1 MSTSFPITV
10 CWLRRDLRLHDHAAL
25 YHALKSPFPV
35 QLLFIFDLNILSK
48 LADPADARVSFIYQQ
63 LLKIKQVLQSKGSD
77 LWIEYG
83 KPDEIWNKLLQIHT
97 IREVH
102 TNHDYEP
109 YAIQR
114 DKIIGDLLTSKGVKF
129 QTWKDQVIFEKDE
142 VLSQTCKSYTIYTP
156 YSRMWMQ
163 KLNAFYIKSY
173 PAEKYMHNLVQSPPC
188 EMPTLGSMGY
198 THTRIPFP
206 SDQVPDT
213 IIRNYAETRNT
224 PSLDATSHLGI
235 HLRFGTISI
244 RELVSHVKHLSETY
258 LKELI
263 WREFFMQILWHHP
276 HVVHQ
281 SFKKQYDA
289 IKWRNNEVEF
299 RRWCAGETGYPM
311 VDAGMRE
318 LNETGFM
325 HNRVRMIT
333 ASFLCKHL
341 LIDWR
346 WGEAYFA
353 EKLLD
358 FELASNNGNW
368 QWAAGTGCDAAPYFR
383 IFNPI
388 EQQKKFD
395 PQGIYIRKWVKEIG
409 SFTYSKPIVD
419 HKIARER
426 ALAAYKAVVGNH

>member
-1 MSTSFPITV
+1 MNSSTPITV
-10 CWLRRDLRLHDHAAL
+10 CWLRRDLRLHDQAAL
-25 YHALKSPFPV
+25 YHALKSPYPV
-35 QLLFIFDLNILSK
+35 QLLFIFDINILSK
-48 LADPADARVSFIYQQ
+48 LNDRTDARVNFIHQHLHRMKRQ
-63 LLKIKQVLQSKGSD
+63 LQTQGAD
-77 LWIEYG
+77 LWVEHG
-83 KPDEIWNKLLQIHT
+83 APEAVWEKLLQNHT

-109 YAIQR
+109 YALQR
-114 DKIIGDLLTSKGVKF
+114 DETVSRLLASRGVKF
-129 QTWKDQVIFEKDE
+129 YTWKDQVIFEKDE
-142 VLSQTCKSYTIYTP
+142 VLSATGKPYTIYTP
-156 YSRMWMQ
+156 YSRAWLQ
-163 KLNAFYIKSY
+163 QLNAFYIKPY
-173 PAEKYMHNLVQSPPC
+173 PVEKYLHNLAKTHPVPMPDLKSIGFAPTHMAFPP
-188 EMPTLGSMGY
+188 E
-198 THTRIPFP
+198 
-206 SDQVPDT
+206 QVADK
-213 IIRNYAETRNT
+213 IIREYAETRNT

-244 RELVSHVKHLSETY
+244 RELVAHVKNLSETY

-289 IKWRNNEVEF
+289 ISWRNNETEF
-299 RRWCAGETGYPM
+299 KRWCNGETGYPM

-383 IFNPI
+383 IFNPT

-395 PQGIYIRKWVKEIG
+395 PHGIYIRRWVKDLD
-409 SFTYSKPIVD
+409 SFSYPKPIVE
-419 HKIARER
+419 HKMARER
-426 ALAAYKAVVGNH
+426 ALATYKAAVNH